1 MSQSRLLSAIE
12 SMSNTAVGYFTAIA
26 TQLIVFPM
34 FGIHIKL
41 HENLVIGAIF
51 TVISLIR
58 GYVIRR
64 FFNGLKFKVQF
75 KVVSFADG
83 FAVKKGMFGIWRFH
97 RVMDPNAPVDA
108 PAPLSVIRKFD
119 TLEEALQFIGNNN
132 G

>member
-1 MSQSRLLSAIE
+1 MSQSRLLSFIE
-12 SMSNTAVGYFTAIA
+12 SSANTVVGYATAIM

-51 TVISLIR
+51 TVISLFR

-119 TLEEALQFIGNNN
+119 TMEEALQFIGNNN